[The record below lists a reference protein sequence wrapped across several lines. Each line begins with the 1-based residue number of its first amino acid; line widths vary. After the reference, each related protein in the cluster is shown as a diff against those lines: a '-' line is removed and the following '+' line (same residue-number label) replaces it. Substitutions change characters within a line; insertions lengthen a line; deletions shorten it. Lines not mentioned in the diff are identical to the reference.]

1 MPLRLLVLLT
11 GYILVPLMH
20 QLRRRRRRGRIFF
33 KSIFYGAIKI
43 KTPKIS
49 STTLFKNQS
58 GNAAPIPPTSKN
70 FSLSSSSSSLSLSLC
85 LFLSSRECHKHN
97 LNSLSLSLTHSLPI
111 FWRSLP
117 ILLLIQRG
125 TSTLFLSLSL
135 SLSLSFK
142 TTLLLTKFFSVLFV
156 LLIYIQTLPPV
167 FSYSCLEAPFS
178 FFDQFNLFFTNVVK

>member
-1 MPLRLLVLLT
+1 MLPSYPFPSGKIPKVFYSFTSQGGPVPASSEQAPTFFLRDKKIKNWWTRKRISVFAERNPTTKNEIFCWERNYRINFSILKRKKADKAVSSLLINLLMPLRLLVLLT

-70 FSLSSSSSSLSLSLC
+70 FSLSSSSSSLSLSL
-85 LFLSSRECHKHN
+85 SISII
-97 LNSLSLSLTHSLPI
+97 P
-111 FWRSLP
+111 WVP
-117 ILLLIQRG
+117 
-125 TSTLFLSLSL
+125 
-135 SLSLSFK
+135 
-142 TTLLLTKFFSVLFV
+142 
-156 LLIYIQTLPPV
+156 
-167 FSYSCLEAPFS
+167 
-178 FFDQFNLFFTNVVK
+178 

>member
-97 LNSLSLSLTHSLPI
+97 LNSLSLSYTFAPYLLEESSYSLTHSKRHINPV
-111 FWRSLP
+111 
-117 ILLLIQRG
+117 
-125 TSTLFLSLSL
+125 SLSL
-135 SLSLSFK
+135 FHSK
-142 TTLLLTKFFSVLFV
+142 PPFFSQSSSLFCSCCLFTYKLYPPFFLIHVLK
-156 LLIYIQTLPPV
+156 QHSA
-167 FSYSCLEAPFS
+167 FSINSISFS
-178 FFDQFNLFFTNVVK
+178 QMW

>member
-70 FSLSSSSSSLSLSLC
+70 FSLLSLSLSLS
-85 LFLSSRECHKHN
+85 LYFYHPVSAISIILI
-97 LNSLSLSLTHSLPI
+97 LSLSLTHSLS
-111 FWRSLP
+111 F
-117 ILLLIQRG
+117 G
-125 TSTLFLSLSL
+125 GVFLFSYSFKEAHQPCF
-135 SLSLSFK
+135 SLSLSFIQNHPSSHK
-142 TTLLLTKFFSVLFV
+142 V
-156 LLIYIQTLPPV
+156 LLCSVRVAYLHTNFTPR
-167 FSYSCLEAPFS
+167 
-178 FFDQFNLFFTNVVK
+178 FFLFMS

>member
-97 LNSLSLSLTHSLPI
+97 LNSLSLSYTFAI

-167 FSYSCLEAPFS
+167 FSYSCLEATFS

>member
-135 SLSLSFK
+135 FHSK
-142 TTLLLTKFFSVLFV
+142 PPFFSQSSSLFC
-156 LLIYIQTLPPV
+156 
-167 FSYSCLEAPFS
+167 SCC
-178 FFDQFNLFFTNVVK
+178 LFTYKLYCKNSLCYF

>member
-125 TSTLFLSLSL
+125 TSTLFLSLSFIQNHP
-135 SLSLSFK
+135 SSHK
-142 TTLLLTKFFSVLFV
+142 V
-156 LLIYIQTLPPV
+156 LLCSVRVAYLHTNFTPR
-167 FSYSCLEAPFS
+167 
-178 FFDQFNLFFTNVVK
+178 FFLFMS